1 MTIICRLVYRA
12 GNICNHFFTRD
23 FLQVRSTWK
32 TNERETFAASVCWA
46 RKAASPPRGKEE
58 DFFHGP
64 RNWKHCQ
71 VGSSRNTTPLHFLSR
86 PTENNGIKLEKFV
99 FDVFEF
105 SEKFVVWE
113 CHRWNLMH
121 QLSWKL
127 RLYIINYSNTSGGV
141 GGIDLANMNKNLLWY
156 AIYGNLLVW
165 PLS

>member
-71 VGSSRNTTPLHFLSR
+71 VGSSRNTTPLQICTFLGQANREQRDQAWEVCLWRLWVLGEVCCLGMSQVELNASVVVYIVLKVETLHNR
-86 PTENNGIKLEKFV
+86 LFKLI
-99 FDVFEF
+99 
-105 SEKFVVWE
+105 W
-113 CHRWNLMH
+113 W
-121 QLSWKL
+121 
-127 RLYIINYSNTSGGV
+127 
-141 GGIDLANMNKNLLWY
+141 WY
-156 AIYGNLLVW
+156 GMRKPW
-165 PLS
+165 